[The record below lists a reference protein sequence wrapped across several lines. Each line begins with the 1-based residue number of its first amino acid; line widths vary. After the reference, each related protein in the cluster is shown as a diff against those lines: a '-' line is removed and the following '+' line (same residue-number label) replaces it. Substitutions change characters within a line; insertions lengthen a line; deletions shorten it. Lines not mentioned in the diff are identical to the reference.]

1 MQLHAGYLL
10 DTPVF
15 KMYFHDEDGDVAQ
28 DQHKSARKA
37 LAQLARKCTVLAKAD
52 LSGAAADGAL
62 GLDEFQRLKES
73 FSRLLTEAKVGAV
86 DTQALPAPQAH
97 RRGDAATK
105 KRGGVKAFKRREAM
119 KEPVSVVQRALS
131 HVRMG
136 VSEEEQRR
144 ALLER
149 RDIQVELMKETE
161 RDVAR
166 ERKQRNERPVDEYDD
181 LMNLAL

>member
-1 MQLHAGYLL
+1 
-10 DTPVF
+10 
-15 KMYFHDEDGDVAQ
+15 
-28 DQHKSARKA
+28 
-37 LAQLARKCTVLAKAD
+37 
-52 LSGAAADGAL
+52 
-62 GLDEFQRLKES
+62 
-73 FSRLLTEAKVGAV
+73 
-86 DTQALPAPQAH
+86 
-97 RRGDAATK
+97 
-105 KRGGVKAFKRREAM
+105 M